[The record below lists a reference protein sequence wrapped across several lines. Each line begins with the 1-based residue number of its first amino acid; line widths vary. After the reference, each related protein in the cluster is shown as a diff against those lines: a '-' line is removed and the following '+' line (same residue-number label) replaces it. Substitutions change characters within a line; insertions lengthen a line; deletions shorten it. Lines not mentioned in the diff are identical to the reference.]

1 MNTQE
6 REINLLRKIIA
17 TQNDL
22 LKLNKDVLVPMYKKH
37 IEQLKLD
44 LKQTQYLLSDMDKA
58 LMECEN
64 AK

>member
-1 MNTQE
+1 MNTLNK
-6 REINLLRKIIA
+6 EIRNLNKIIA
-17 TQNDL
+17 IQGDL
-22 LKLNKDVLVPMYKKH
+22 LKMNKDVLVPMYKKH

>member
-22 LKLNKDVLVPMYKKH
+22 LKLNKDILVPMYKKH

>member
-17 TQNDL
+17 IQGDL
-22 LKLNKDVLVPMYKKH
+22 LKMNKDVLVPMYKKH

>member
-6 REINLLRKIIA
+6 REINLLRKVIA

-44 LKQTQYLLSDMDKA
+44 LKQTQYLLSDMDIA

>member
-6 REINLLRKIIA
+6 REINLLRKVIA

>member
-1 MNTQE
+1 MNKQE

-37 IEQLKLD
+37 IEQLELD
-44 LKQTQYLLSDMDKA
+44 LKQTQYLLSDMDIA

>member
-6 REINLLRKIIA
+6 REINLLRKVIA

-22 LKLNKDVLVPMYKKH
+22 LKLNKDILVPMYKKH

>member
-6 REINLLRKIIA
+6 REINLLNKIIA

-22 LKLNKDVLVPMYKKH
+22 LKLNKDILVPMYKKH
-37 IEQLKLD
+37 IEQLELD
-44 LKQTQYLLSDMDKA
+44 LKQTQYLLSDMDIA